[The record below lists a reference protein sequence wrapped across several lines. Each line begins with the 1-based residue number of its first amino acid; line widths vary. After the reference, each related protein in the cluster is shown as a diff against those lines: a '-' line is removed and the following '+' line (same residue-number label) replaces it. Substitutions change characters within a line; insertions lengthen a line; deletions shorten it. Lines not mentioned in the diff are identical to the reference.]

1 MKIMTIIFLVSFLWI
16 IPILVLAQE
25 SEQALSDSERILNL
39 EKKIER
45 LTYKI
50 EDLEDRIGDVEN
62 EYDELT
68 ALNISGFFDVGV
80 SNYKNKPNIFDI
92 GFFELDIKHD
102 YKNNFQVAAALVFD
116 DDEGTYLGVGFINY
130 SLYGKAIAPRGRLF
144 FDDGLHIQ
152 IGKFDVPLGNDWKHV
167 SPVDRLTV
175 TPPLTTENLMEGV
188 YNDTGMRLLFNYVA
202 INASLYMTQGV
213 EGTRSY
219 GGNTVGIRLGLTPFS
234 NPFSLTRQ
242 KFSNFELGV
251 SYLYDTDRDGEES
264 ENIVAFDYESQTG
277 PLIIRAEY
285 YKRSKAIGVEQ
296 DGYHTMIGLD
306 FEKMELFPVT
316 MYCRYGSY
324 NEKNNIASSTEESTA
339 AIISSDEY
347 LTRVT
352 AGMNF
357 NISNIS
363 YLKFEYQN
371 YIHSSEGFT
380 KSVYYSKELYYM
392 QLVITF

>member
-1 MKIMTIIFLVSFLWI
+1 MIPLFIFAEDSG
-16 IPILVLAQE
+16 Q
-25 SEQALSDSERILNL
+25 SLSDSERILDL

-62 EYDELT
+62 DYDELT
-68 ALNISGFFDVGV
+68 ALNIGGFFDVGV

-116 DDEGTYLGVGFINY
+116 DEEGTYLGVGFINY
-130 SLYGKAIAPRGRLF
+130 SFYGKSIAPRGRLF
-144 FDDGLHIQ
+144 VDDGFHIQ

-213 EGTRSY
+213 EETHSY
-219 GGNTVGIRLGLTPFS
+219 GGNTVGIRIGVTPFS
-234 NPFSLTRQ
+234 NPFSLIRE

-251 SYLYDTDRDGEES
+251 SYLYDTDKDGEES
-264 ENIVAFDYESQTG
+264 EKIVAFDYESQTG

-285 YKRSKAIGVEQ
+285 YKRSKIIGVEQ
-296 DGYHTMIGLD
+296 DGYHAMIGLD
-306 FEKMELFPVT
+306 FEKLELFPMI
-316 MYCRYGSY
+316 MYYRYGNY
-324 NEKNNIASSTEESTA
+324 NETNNIASSTEESTA
-339 AIISSDEY
+339 VTTGSEEY
-347 LTRVT
+347 LTRIS

-371 YIHSSEGFT
+371 YTNASEGYT
-380 KSVYYSKELYYM
+380 ESVYYSKELYYM

>member
-1 MKIMTIIFLVSFLWI
+1 M
-16 IPILVLAQE
+16 
-25 SEQALSDSERILNL
+25 SDSQRILNL

-45 LTYKI
+45 LTNKI
-50 EDLEDRIGDVEN
+50 EDLEDRISDLE
-62 EYDELT
+62 EDYDELKS
-68 ALNISGFFDVGV
+68 LSISGFFDVGV

-116 DDEGTYLGVGFINY
+116 DEEGTYLGVGFINY
-130 SLYGKAIAPRGRLF
+130 SLFGKSIAPRGRLF
-144 FDDGLHIQ
+144 NSDGLHIQ

-202 INASLYMTQGV
+202 VNASIYMTQGV
-213 EGTRSY
+213 EEKYSY
-219 GGNTVGIRLGLTPFS
+219 GGNTFGVRFGLTPFS
-234 NPFSLTRQ
+234 NPFTLAKE
-242 KFSNFELGV
+242 KFSNFELGF
-251 SYLYDTDRDGEES
+251 SYLYDTDSDGNES
-264 ENIVAFDYESQTG
+264 ENIVVFDYESQTG

-285 YKRSKAIGVEQ
+285 YQRKKVIGVEQ
-296 DGYHTMIGLD
+296 NGYHTMIGLD
-306 FEKMELFPVT
+306 FEKMELFPLI
-316 MYCRYGSY
+316 MYGRYGNY
-324 NEKNNIASSTEESTA
+324 YEKNNIASTTEESTGSA
-339 AIISSDEY
+339 EISEEY
-347 LTRVT
+347 LTRAS
-352 AGMNF
+352 AGLNF

-371 YIHSSEGFT
+371 YLKSSTGF
-380 KSVYYSKELYYM
+380 SESAYFSKELYFM